1 MKKMK
6 QKLFVG
12 SLALLAFM
20 ASCSSSNDDLIGGAP
35 SLNESSVPITFGS
48 YLGRTATSRA
58 GATGVQT
65 TATLATNGFGL
76 FASYTDNSS
85 YGTSSTPNFMYNTKV
100 TGTPTDAPTSWT
112 YSPLRYWPNETG
124 TDNNGATSEGTDHLT
139 FFAYAPYVEATAS
152 TGAVT
157 ENTVGITALTKNSD
171 AGDPKV
177 SYTVASDPAKSVDL
191 LWGVSNTATWDNVT
205 GTALNL
211 TEGLPY
217 LNLIKPKTDQ
227 KVSFNFK
234 HALSRLGLTVQGA
247 FDQVAAGGTLTDAKI
262 TVDKVEITGE
272 NFAAKGVLN
281 LNNTTAGVPLWD
293 TSATDAG
300 TLSLTLDGNNLNPTI
315 KDEGATK
322 AASQPDGVTATQQSL
337 MKDDKTY
344 FMFIPGTATS
354 EKPLVVKIT
363 YYTTTDDPNLADGY
377 TRVENVITK
386 KISGT
391 DSGLEFEAGKS
402 YTLNL
407 VLGMTSVKVT
417 ATVADWD
424 NGTSTQVD
432 LPINVTD

>member
-1 MKKMK
+1 MKRMK

-20 ASCSSSNDDLIGGAP
+20 ASCSSSNDDLTGGAP

-65 TATLATNGFGL
+65 TSTLATNGFGL
-76 FASYTDNSS
+76 FAYYSDNASYDN
-85 YGTSSTPNFMYNTKV
+85 TKSTPNFMYNTKV
-100 TGTPTDAPTSWT
+100 TGTTSGTTTNWT

-124 TDNNGATSEGTDHLT
+124 TDGTNGATSEGTDHLT
-139 FFAYAPYVEATAS
+139 FFAYAPYVEATATS
-152 TGAVT
+152 DAVT
-157 ENTVGITALTKNSD
+157 DNTVGITALTSNNT

-205 GTALNL
+205 GTALTL

-217 LNLIKPKTDQ
+217 LNLIKPKTGQ
-227 KVSFNFK
+227 NVSFNFK

-247 FDQVAAGGTLTDAKI
+247 FDQKDAGGTKDAATKI
-262 TVDKVEITGE
+262 TVAKVEITGDA
-272 NFAAKGVLN
+272 FAAKGVLN
-281 LNNTTAGVPLWD
+281 LNNTDAGVPKWETVD
-293 TSATDAG
+293 GAS
-300 TLSLTLDGNNLNPTI
+300 TLSLTLDGDNLNDKI
-315 KDEGATK
+315 KDAGADKK
-322 AASQPDGVTATQQSL
+322 AAEQPDGVTATSQSL
-337 MKDDKTY
+337 LKDNTY
-344 FMFIPGTATS
+344 FMFIPGTATAD
-354 EKPLVVKIT
+354 KPLKVKIT
-363 YYTTTDDPNLADGY
+363 YYTTTDDPNLATGY

-386 KISGT
+386 SISAT
-391 DSGLEFEAGKS
+391 DGLKFEAGKA

-424 NGTSTQVD
+424 NGSDTQVD
-432 LPINVTD
+432 LPINVQ